1 MDAAAYFAGHGFTN
15 VRALGGGI
23 DAWSVEIDPALPRYE
38 LE

>member
-15 VRALGGGI
+15 VRALRGGV
-23 DAWSVEIDPALPRYE
+23 DAWSREVDPKVPRYE